1 MAPQLV
7 SQLAAEA
14 EAAVTATGPAR
25 TPALLSTMAT
35 RSGGSTLRSN
45 IDLLVS
51 NAAAAAMVAVE
62 LKST

>member
-1 MAPQLV
+1 
-7 SQLAAEA
+7 
-14 EAAVTATGPAR
+14 
-25 TPALLSTMAT
+25 MAT